1 MECSR
6 FREQM
11 PEYFSGT
18 MEAQDAKA
26 LEEHVASCA
35 ECGSEFAD
43 YKVML
48 SALAEPIEVPNEFK
62 AALRHMVVKEAKK
75 QVPSGRTFGEFLKN
89 PFFKVLIGATAA
101 SLVLL
106 AVGLIWFDK
115 IFPKAL
121 PETVVSYVDDH
132 AAGLETINRR
142 GLASLLPADSAT
154 AEAKLFAKYSDD
166 MAEAMDEKVVS
177 IGGEVLNSANRS
189 EPYALY
195 GISPDVMSFF
205 VNYLKTLGPVE
216 ASLPRITSISS
227 DKVFMIVEIG
237 L

>member
-1 MECSR
+1 
-6 FREQM
+6 M
-11 PEYFSGT
+11 PEYFAGT
-18 MEAQDAKA
+18 MEAQGAKA
-26 LEEHVASCA
+26 LEEHVAACA

-48 SALAEPIEVPNEFK
+48 SALAEPIEVPHEFK
-62 AALRHMVVKEAKK
+62 AALRHMVAKEAKK
-75 QVPSGRTFGEFLKN
+75 QVPSGRTFSEFLRN

-121 PETVVSYVDDH
+121 PETVVSYVDDR
-132 AAGLETINRR
+132 AAGLETITTR

-154 AEAKLFAKYSDD
+154 AKAKLFAKYNDD
-166 MAEAMDEKVVS
+166 LAGGMDEKVIS
-177 IGGEVLNSANRS
+177 IGGEVLNSANKTQ
-189 EPYALY
+189 PYSLY
-195 GISPDVMSFF
+195 GISPDVLSFF

-227 DKVFMIVEIG
+227 DTVFMIVEIG

>member
-1 MECSR
+1 
-6 FREQM
+6 
-11 PEYFSGT
+11 
-18 MEAQDAKA
+18 
-26 LEEHVASCA
+26 
-35 ECGSEFAD
+35 
-43 YKVML
+43 
-48 SALAEPIEVPNEFK
+48 
-62 AALRHMVVKEAKK
+62 
-75 QVPSGRTFGEFLKN
+75 
-89 PFFKVLIGATAA
+89 
-101 SLVLL
+101 
-106 AVGLIWFDK
+106 
-115 IFPKAL
+115 KAL

-154 AEAKLFAKYSDD
+154 AEAKLFTKYSDD